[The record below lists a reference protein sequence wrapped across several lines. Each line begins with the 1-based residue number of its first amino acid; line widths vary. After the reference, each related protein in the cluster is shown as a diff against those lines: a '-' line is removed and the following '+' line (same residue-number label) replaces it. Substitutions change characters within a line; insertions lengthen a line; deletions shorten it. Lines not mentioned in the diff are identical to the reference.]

1 MKKIFIIL
9 LVFIICSLT
18 VKAQVNLQS
27 NKVSFDL
34 DGNDYTSGF
43 VTEKN
48 YPTKISSLESLIS
61 GDSIR
66 SLSEINTDT
75 LGCGYPFISD
85 DALRLYFTKSVS
97 TISNQNLYVVSR
109 MNTLLPFNNRQL
121 VSSNFSSG
129 SIGCWLTNN
138 ELEIF
143 FRRNDSIFYSTRN
156 SITNPFSNPI
166 PLNLSSYKGNIQ
178 GISLTQDKQELYLFK
193 SVDIK
198 HSYVLRFISS
208 SSSSYTL
215 LDTLKTPIGM
225 IARVGQLSKNGLKYY
240 VGLKDTT
247 SNISKI
253 YQYSRNNLSDKFSN
267 PIVLDNGINNTALTN
282 SQPTVTLD
290 ETIIVW
296 IKNNNGLW
304 GGNSF
309 YMSIKNPSTKISEIS
324 NAIISIYTDISKR
337 ILFMNGLTETDQI
350 SIYELSGRLAY
361 NNTSTNNKQIDISK
375 FQNGVYIIKIKTTMG
390 TITRRFIK

>member
-253 YQYSRNNLSDKFSN
+253 YQYSRNNLSEKFSN